1 MRLRNRSLMLV
12 SILIIA
18 ATLVSFEQ
26 QTVAMASPRSI
37 IYDSRFIPAMNN
49 LSSLVPGGAVLVVST
64 NAPFVTYFT
73 NHIAR
78 LPIGV
83 SSAQGL
89 SSFMMDRGYMYLV
102 VFENRSDVP
111 QLRALFSSKGVKALE
126 SAFIRIA
133 AYQTDFSLILVYQ
146 LKSS

>member
-1 MRLRNRSLMLV
+1 MGLRNKSLILV
-12 SILIIA
+12 GILIIA
-18 ATLVSFEQ
+18 ASLVNFEQ
-26 QTVAMASPRSI
+26 ETVAMASPRSI
-37 IYDSRFIPAMNN
+37 IYDSRFIPAMSN
-49 LSSLVPGGAVLVVST
+49 LSSLIPDGAVLVVST

-83 SSAQGL
+83 SSTQGL
-89 SSFMMDRGYMYLV
+89 SSFMRDRGYTYLV

-111 QLRALFSSKGVKALE
+111 QLKTLFSSKGVKALK
-126 SAFIRIA
+126 SAFIQIA
-133 AYQTDFSLILVYQ
+133 AYQTDFSLIIVYQ